1 MMMDMQSGCRNDRKR
16 KEENS
21 MASFKEFLKRKDIV
35 ITPQRYL
42 IEALGAMAQGLF
54 ASLLIGT
61 IIKTLGQ
68 QTGLDVLV
76 DLGGYATAM
85 SGPAMACAIGWALHC
100 PPLVLFS
107 LITVG
112 YSANALGGAGGPLAV
127 LIIAIVAA
135 ELGKAVSKETKID
148 ILATP
153 LVTIFAGV
161 GLSMLIAAPMVKR
174 HYGVRTDRFKL
185 IHFYNDI
192 DTWELYDLKEDPT
205 EMHNLYGNSDYASIV
220 DSLKETMLELQEQY
234 NDPVRFSPE
243 RDRD

>member
-1 MMMDMQSGCRNDRKR
+1 MSNVKD
-16 KEENS
+16 
-21 MASFKEFLKRKDIV
+21 FLKRKDIV

-127 LIIAIVAA
+127 LIIAIVAS
-135 ELGKAVSKETKID
+135 ELGKAVSKETRVD
-148 ILATP
+148 ILVTP
-153 LVTIFAGV
+153 LVTIFSGV
-161 GLSMLIAAPMVKR
+161 GLSMLIAAPIGAAASQVGTLIMWVSSNGICKIR
-174 HYGVRTDRFKL
+174 ICIYSIARRSYRLLFRFL
-185 IHFYNDI
+185 TFSYSGIRLPISQECAFN
-192 DTWELYDLKEDPT
+192 TWIT
-205 EMHNLYGNSDYASIV
+205 GIS
-220 DSLKETMLELQEQY
+220 
-234 NDPVRFSPE
+234 SPKIIIQSF
-243 RDRD
+243 